1 MSRTFMPE
9 EGTTTF
15 IQNEAERAP
24 GLVWVFWRKEKSP
37 VPAGNWTSDR
47 PANNL
52 VTDNTIPDE
61 ITE

>member
-1 MSRTFMPE
+1 MPE

-15 IQNEAERAP
+15 TWYEAERAP
-24 GLVWVFWRKEKSP
+24 GPVWVFWRKEKSLVTAENRKP
-37 VPAGNWTSDR
+37 NR

-52 VTDNTIPDE
+52 VTDNAIPDK